1 MPFQMYLISK
11 PAFVHCA
18 LVQAWIYIGAYH
30 CLFFQVSLNPHSKV
44 RSIITSVLLFSILL
58 PTLSPWGTIAYF
70 NLNREYIA
78 KVLCENRDKPKLN
91 CNGKCYLAKIL
102 KQQQDKQNK
111 ETTERVQNLP
121 VLQLFSNPLPAF
133 EFISS
138 SGPYYPLKN
147 NFCYRLETY
156 PSPSFGILRPPK
168 GC

>member
-1 MPFQMYLISK
+1 
-11 PAFVHCA
+11 V
-18 LVQAWIYIGAYH
+18 
-30 CLFFQVSLNPHSKV
+30 
-44 RSIITSVLLFSILL
+44 L
-58 PTLSPWGTIAYF
+58 PTFSPWGTIAYF

-121 VLQLFSNPLPAF
+121 VLQLYAYPSFAF
-133 EFISS
+133 EFLRYT
-138 SGPYYPLKN
+138 GPDYSLKN
-147 NFCYRLETY
+147 NFCYRLQTY
-156 PSPSFGILRPPK
+156 ASPSFGILRPPK

>member
-1 MPFQMYLISK
+1 M
-11 PAFVHCA
+11 
-18 LVQAWIYIGAYH
+18 
-30 CLFFQVSLNPHSKV
+30 

-58 PTLSPWGTIAYF
+58 PTFSPWGTIAYF

-133 EFISS
+133 AFLGFTSPDYS
-138 SGPYYPLKN
+138 LRN

-168 GC
+168 GCWKTHFHFSLYPISQDQVRLYFTSCNPIIFRNEF